1 MGKAGQWSAS
11 WAWLILTFA
20 VVLYVVVFDV
30 HAYFAHGKTMS
41 GQFHDWIVNP
51 TIGPIIFGVW
61 FGIFVGLTFHWFQ
74 YKGK

>member
-1 MGKAGQWSAS
+1 MRWSAS
-11 WAWLILTFA
+11 WAWLVLTIA
-20 VVLYVVVFDV
+20 VVVYVVVFDL
-30 HAYFAHGKTMS
+30 HAYFTHGKTMS